1 MGYDA
6 YNREERAL
14 CFHLFRLL
22 HEKLTSNPKESGLY
36 KLIEK
41 LATRK
46 KFKDGDTGNILNE
59 LRFDNMAIYA
69 EVALIRDRF
78 ENLKPEKTAANEFM
92 DGLVTLVKGQEKR
105 PECRLYSDLPEIL
118 RDYKKTHPKQ
128 IKAKAEK
135 EKTNLNPDEMKVY
148 GAVQAMFNAKPDL
161 AITIDNYLLVF
172 EAKFT
177 EKFDDAQLIRTGKIA
192 QVWAS
197 DLLFRELGFKNA
209 PTYTV
214 VKLGLKE
221 SDSDITWRDI
231 WGIAEKMNFAATD
244 RSYRAFKNALNYE
257 RQELEVGVN
266 DYLSG

>member
-36 KLIEK
+36 RLLEK
-41 LATRK
+41 LATK
-46 KFKDGDTGNILNE
+46 NLKFKDGDAGIILNE
-59 LRFDNMAIYA
+59 LQFNNMAIYP

-78 ENLKPEKTAANEFM
+78 ENLKPEKTDANEFM
-92 DGLVTLVKGQEKR
+92 DGLVTLIKGQEKR
-105 PECRLYSDLPEIL
+105 PECRLYSELPEIL

-135 EKTNLNPDEMKVY
+135 ERTDLSPDEMWVY

-177 EKFDDAQLIRTGKIA
+177 EKFDDDQLIRTWKIA

-197 DLLFRELGFKNA
+197 DLLFRELGFKKA
-209 PTYTV
+209 PMYTV

-221 SDSDITWRDI
+221 GDSDITWREI

-244 RSYRAFKNALNYE
+244 RSYKAFKNALNYE
-257 RQELEVGVN
+257 HQELGVGVK
-266 DYLSG
+266 DY